1 MFRGASLFALTLFL
15 SSATPAL
22 AWQKGYPF
30 PTDLRIPLDEHHSL
44 LLWLQG
50 APQIELDFTKHGP
63 IHGEQSS
70 DSFPAKACVV
80 SETTDSSSS
89 TVLVEEAT
97 LKLPLPLDVST
108 DLKLVSATKLL
119 LKLEMNTNFP
129 AEQCAYFAELSAV
142 DDIGVVKQVLFQGQL
157 PFNSDAPAT
166 QIPLGQEGHYFANP
180 ALICK

>member
-1 MFRGASLFALTLFL
+1 MFRGASLFALALFL
-15 SSATPAL
+15 SSATQAL

-50 APQIELDFTKHGP
+50 TPQIELDFTKHGP

-70 DSFPAKACVV
+70 DSFPTTACVV

-89 TVLVEEAT
+89 TVLVEEAI
-97 LKLPLPLDVST
+97 LNLPLPLDVST
-108 DLKLVSATKLL
+108 DLKLAPATKLL

-129 AEQCAYFAELSAV
+129 AEQCAYFAELDAV
-142 DDIGVVKQVLFQGQL
+142 DSMNVVAKVLFQGQL
-157 PFNSDAPAT
+157 PFNANAPAT

-180 ALICK
+180 SLTCK